1 MLVQTM
7 PIKRNEGWV
16 GDALK
21 IMATYYVQGIVIG
34 TLSMSLSNAHSNIIL
49 QKKLRPR
56 QVHVSIQSHTT
67 GKWPSPALNGHLSTS
82 KVLLKELILLNITAS
97 NREV

>member
-34 TLSMSLSNAHSNIIL
+34 TLSMSLSNAHRNIIL

-56 QVHVSIQSHTT
+56 
-67 GKWPSPALNGHLSTS
+67 
-82 KVLLKELILLNITAS
+82 
-97 NREV
+97 